1 MISRPLLD
9 LTVDLELDGPQ
20 QGWTDVTR
28 DVLVRGGVSWDYGLP
43 GSTPQDRVA
52 GIGECRFLLDNSP
65 ANSAG
70 IAGYYAPGHPDARPG
85 FELGIACR
93 ISLTH
98 DGTTRRKLYY
108 LESVDPSF
116 GPEAARAVVCQ
127 GVDWIGLAART
138 PVRDV
143 PVQRAQRTDQIL
155 QTILNAMPVAPRTVA
170 LALGRSTFD
179 YALDD
184 LRGAQAPALEALY
197 KVTLSELGY
206 LTAEGDEA
214 DGETV
219 RFVDRSYRSRQGVG
233 HEITRARDVVLQRAV
248 TDVVGTVRVAVP
260 LRRVDSGTTT
270 VLYQWAGASLE
281 IPPETTIYPFGP
293 YRDPDQEAQR
303 VGGVDMQTPVAGT
316 DYVAT
321 TAEDGSGTDVTDQLI
336 VAAVFGAGGVQWT
349 IENPTPETVY
359 LMPLQAR
366 GRGVYDYATTELAA
380 GTGSADASHGVL
392 TLHLPYL
399 SDLNV
404 AQSLADYL
412 LAVHGTPRTRAQGA
426 TLLASRDAA
435 LAALAVR
442 VGLHDLCRVV
452 DAPTGVATASHI
464 NRLAYH
470 VASPTEVRLTLD
482 LAYTDQTGMDVWIL
496 GMSRLDEN
504 TRLDWG

>member
-1 MISRPLLD
+1 MPLLD

-43 GSTPQDRVA
+43 GSRPHDHVA

-65 ANSAG
+65 ANGAG
-70 IAGYYAPGHPDARPG
+70 LAGYYAPGHPDARPG

-93 ISLTH
+93 ISLAH
-98 DGTTRRKLYY
+98 DGTVRRKLYY

-116 GPEAARAVVCQ
+116 GPAAARAVACQ
-127 GVDWIGLAART
+127 GMDWIGLAART

-155 QTILNAMPVAPRTVA
+155 QTILDAIAVTPRAVSLAP
-170 LALGRSTFD
+170 GRSTFD

-184 LRGAQAPALEALY
+184 LRVSQARALEALY

-206 LTAEGDEA
+206 LTAEGDAA
-214 DGETV
+214 DGELV

-233 HEITRARDVVLQRAV
+233 HKITRARDVVLQRAV
-248 TDVVGTVRVAVP
+248 TDVVGTVRVGVP
-260 LRRVDSGTTT
+260 LRRVDRGTTT
-270 VLYQWAGASLE
+270 VLYQLAGAALE
-281 IPPETTIYPFGP
+281 IPPETTVSPYGP
-293 YRDPDQEAQR
+293 YRDPAQEAQR
-303 VGGVDMQTPVAGT
+303 VGGVDMQPPVAGT

-321 TAEDGSGTDVTDQLI
+321 TAADGSGTDVTDQII

-349 IENPTPETVY
+349 IENPTTETVY
-359 LMPLQAR
+359 LTPLQAR
-366 GRGVYDYATTELAA
+366 GRGIFDYATTELAA
-380 GTGSADASHGVL
+380 GTGAADARHGVL
-392 TLHLPYL
+392 TLTLPYL

-404 AQSLADYL
+404 AQSIADYL
-412 LAVHGTPRTRAQGA
+412 LAVHGTPRTRPQTV

-435 LAALAVR
+435 LAAFAVR
-442 VGLHDLCRVV
+442 VGVHGLCRVV
-452 DAPTGVATASHI
+452 DAPTGVATASHV
-464 NRLAYH
+464 NRIAYH
-470 VASPTEVRLTLD
+470 VASPHEVRLTLD

-496 GMSRLDEN
+496 GMSRLDVN

>member
-1 MISRPLLD
+1 MPLLD
-9 LTVDLELDGPQ
+9 LTVELELGGPQ
-20 QGWTDVTR
+20 QGWTEVTR

-43 GSTPQDRVA
+43 GSRPQDRVA

-116 GPEAARAVVCQ
+116 GPAAARAVVCQ
-127 GVDWIGLAART
+127 GMDWIGLAART

-143 PVQRAQRTDQIL
+143 PIQRAQRTDQIL
-155 QTILNAMPVAPRTVA
+155 QTILDAMPVAPRTVA

-206 LTAEGDEA
+206 LTVEGDNA
-214 DGETV
+214 AGETV
-219 RFVDRSYRSRQGVG
+219 RFVDRSYRSRQDVG
-233 HEITRARDVVLQRAV
+233 HEITRARDVVWQRGVAE
-248 TDVVGTVRVAVP
+248 VVGTVRVGVP
-260 LRRVDSGTTT
+260 LRRVDLGTTT
-270 VLYQWAGASLE
+270 VLYQFGDTAVA
-281 IPPETTIYPFGP
+281 IPPSTTIHPFGP
-293 YRDPDQEAQR
+293 YRDPAQEAQR
-303 VGGVDMQTPVAGT
+303 VGGVDMQAPVAQW
-316 DYVAT
+316 DYHAN
-321 TAEDGSGTDVTDQLI
+321 TARDGSGTDQTTAIIVT
-336 VAAVFGAGGVQWT
+336 ASFGASGVRWT
-349 IENPTPETVY
+349 LTNPTAQTVY
-359 LMPLQAR
+359 LTKLQAR
-366 GRGVYDYATTELAA
+366 GRGIYDYATTELEA
-380 GTGSADASHGVL
+380 GRGAVEASRNVL
-392 TLHLPYL
+392 TLTLPYL

-412 LAVHGTPRTRAQGA
+412 LAIYGTPRTRAQA
-426 TLLASRDAA
+426 VTLMASRDPA
-435 LAALAVR
+435 LAALAVH
-442 VGLHDLCRVV
+442 VGVHDLCRVV
-452 DAPTGVATASHI
+452 DEPAGVATAFHV
-464 NRLAYH
+464 NRIAYH
-470 VASPTEVRLTLD
+470 VASPHAVRLTLE

-496 GMSRLDEN
+496 DQSRLDEN